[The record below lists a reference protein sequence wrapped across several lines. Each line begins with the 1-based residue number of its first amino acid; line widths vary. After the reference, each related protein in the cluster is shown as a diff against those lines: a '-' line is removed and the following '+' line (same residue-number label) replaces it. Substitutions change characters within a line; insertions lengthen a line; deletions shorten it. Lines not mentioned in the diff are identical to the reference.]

1 VRFPMNLFPKL
12 VDGIFKIL
20 LDMIVEFTLQ

>member
-1 VRFPMNLFPKL
+1 MRLPMKLLPKL